1 MHMQHWVRR
10 LDVMMLRRIHAVAN
24 VVKRGRE
31 RGADIRASGMAVLQD
46 LGRLAGSRYLSRT

>member
-24 VVKRGRE
+24 VVKMDRQ
-31 RGADIRASGMAVLQD
+31 RGADIRASAMAVVQD